1 MEVQTIAERCEQAD
15 VKLVRLLYVGNDGVI
30 HGHSVK
36 RSHLEDGLESGVPLP
51 KLVQS
56 FNALGQRIKD
66 ANFDAVGE
74 VRLVPDRSTF
84 RVLDHE
90 ENVAA
95 VCCSLREMDSDT
107 PWSAGPRSALER
119 LVSAFEDDDVV
130 PSLALESEFHVY
142 SSADGGQPDGD
153 RGLYTT
159 DSMRNSHDVVL
170 DAIDALE
177 SQGIDVKKHVAEY
190 SPGQNEIVTGHR
202 EGVGAVDDYVFL
214 RETIAG
220 VADSHDLQTTFLPHP
235 FEATT
240 NGCHIHLSLWDET
253 TDTNRFAPTNAD
265 EPLSRTGRHF
275 VGGILDHIPALLALT
290 SPTVN
295 SYVRLQPQAGAAAYS
310 CWGVGNREAAVR
322 VPQVPSDERD
332 MATRIEF
339 RPADNTANPYLS
351 VLGLLAAGRDGI
363 RNETDPGE
371 PLDADPGNCDDELLK
386 KRGIQRLPTTLGEA
400 LDALADDDV
409 LRAAM
414 GEHLFESYL
423 AVKRSEWEEFT
434 SSAATWERDTLRQT
448 F

>member
-1 MEVQTIAERCEQAD
+1 MESQTIRERCERAD

-30 HGHSVK
+30 HGHSIE
-36 RSHLEDGLESGVPLP
+36 RSHLADALESGVPVP

-66 ANFDAVGE
+66 ARFDAVGE

-90 ENVAA
+90 ARVAA
-95 VCCSLREMDSDT
+95 VCCTLQEMDGDAA
-107 PWSAGPRSALER
+107 WSAGPRAALER
-119 LVSAFEDDDVV
+119 LVSSLENDGAV

-142 SSADGGQPDGD
+142 ASADGGQPDGD

-159 DSMRNSHDVVL
+159 DGMRHSHDVVL
-170 DAIDALE
+170 DIIDALE
-177 SQGIDVKKHVAEY
+177 SQGIEVKKHVAEY
-190 SPGQNEIVTGHR
+190 APGQNEIVTGHR
-202 EGVGAVDDYVFL
+202 DGVAAVDDYVFL
-214 RETIAG
+214 RETVAG
-220 VADSHDLQTTFLPHP
+220 VADSHDLETTFLPHP

-240 NGCHIHLSLWDET
+240 NGCHVHLSLWDEAT
-253 TDTNRFAPTNAD
+253 ETNRFAPSSAD
-265 EPLSRTGRHF
+265 EPLSRMGRHF
-275 VGGILDHIPALLALT
+275 VGGILDHCSALLALT

-310 CWGVGNREAAVR
+310 CWGIGNREAAVR
-322 VPQVPSDERD
+322 VPEVPSDERD
-332 MATRIEF
+332 AATRIEF

-363 RNETDPGE
+363 RNETEPGE
-371 PLDADPGNCDDELLK
+371 ALDADPGNCDDERLAE
-386 KRGIQRLPTTLGEA
+386 RGIRRLPTTLGEA

-409 LRAAM
+409 LEAAM
-414 GEHLFESYL
+414 GTRLFESYL
-423 AVKRSEWEEFT
+423 AVKRSEWEAFT
-434 SSAATWERDTLRQT
+434 ASAATWERQTLRQT

>member
-30 HGHSVK
+30 HGHSVE
-36 RSHLEDGLESGVPLP
+36 RSNLADALESGVPVP

-56 FNALGQRIKD
+56 FDALGQRVKD
-66 ANFDAVGE
+66 AEFDAVGE

-95 VCCSLREMDSDT
+95 VCCSMREMDGDA
-107 PWSAGPRSALER
+107 PWSADPRSALAR
-119 LVSAFEDDDVV
+119 LVSEFEDDDAV

-159 DSMRNSHDVVL
+159 DSMRNSHEVVL
-170 DAIDALE
+170 DAVDALE

-202 EGVGAVDDYVFL
+202 EGVDAVDDYVFF

-220 VADSHDLQTTFLPHP
+220 VADAHGLQTTFLPHP

-240 NGCHIHLSLWDET
+240 NGCHVHLSLWDEAGE
-253 TDTNRFAPTNAD
+253 TNRFAPTGAD
-265 EPLSRTGRHF
+265 EHLSPTGRHF
-275 VGGILDHIPALLALT
+275 VGGVLDHISALLALT

-295 SYVRLQPQAGAAAYS
+295 SYVRLQPQAGAAAYA

-322 VPQVPSDERD
+322 VPEVPSDERD
-332 MATRIEF
+332 AATRIEF
-339 RPADNTANPYLS
+339 RPGDNTANPYLS

-363 RNETDPGE
+363 RNETEPGE
-371 PLDADPGNCDDELLK
+371 PLDADPGNCDDELLAE
-386 KRGIQRLPTTLGEA
+386 RGIHRLPTTLGEA

-414 GEHLFESYL
+414 GDPLFESYL
-423 AVKRSEWEEFT
+423 TVKQNEWETFT
-434 SSAATWERDTLRQT
+434 ASAATWERETLRQS